1 MRAETS
7 RLIALTFLPRARV
20 LKLGPVLQLLHAL
33 GELLDCLNCGDDARQ
48 RLQHTIARLAFTL
61 CINGEPRKQEAVGG
75 SGSSFVHI
83 KRFHDRDKSGWW
95 VLIGLIPIIGAI
107 WLLIELGFLKGTPGP
122 NRFGSPVAN

>member
-61 CINGEPRKQEAVGG
+61 CINGEPRKQEAVVALARPSSISSASTTVTNPAGG
-75 SGSSFVHI
+75 C
-83 KRFHDRDKSGWW
+83 
-95 VLIGLIPIIGAI
+95 
-107 WLLIELGFLKGTPGP
+107 
-122 NRFGSPVAN
+122 